1 MRYSPEQKAEIG
13 QYAASAN
20 IASAVRKY
28 QADFPNLRKQ
38 TVVEFKKAYL
48 KQTESCGKEVTILKA
63 KKPDLPK
70 PLPEEIMR
78 KAIQTIKALR
88 LNGAPISC
96 NVINAIAEEIAVAN
110 VRTMLVEH
118 GGCLRFTNNMARNVL
133 NESQQS
139 ETKMVTQM
147 TTTSKIP
154 IAPGLL
160 KEEQL
165 TFQPKIQALI
175 K

>member
-1 MRYSPEQKAEIG
+1 M
-13 QYAASAN
+13 
-20 IASAVRKY
+20 
-28 QADFPNLRKQ
+28 
-38 TVVEFKKAYL
+38 VEFKKAHL
-48 KQTESCGKEVTILKA
+48 KQTDSCGKEVTILKA
-63 KKPDLPK
+63 KK

-78 KAIQTIKALR
+78 KAIQTIKALS
-88 LNGAPISC
+88 LNGAPIRC
-96 NVINAIAEEIAVAN
+96 NVINAIAEGIAVAN

-118 GGCLRFTNNMARNVL
+118 GGYLRFTDNMARNVL

-165 TFQPKIQALI
+165 TFQLKIQALT